1 MGGAVCH
8 PARPSVH
15 SALSR
20 KEVLVMESDA
30 ASGLDMGWL
39 RDMSSSSPVEFD
51 NTNEEAK
58 KGKGRAAAG
67 VVPTAVSQ
75 Q

>member
-1 MGGAVCH
+1 
-8 PARPSVH
+8 
-15 SALSR
+15 
-20 KEVLVMESDA
+20 
-30 ASGLDMGWL
+30 
-39 RDMSSSSPVEFD
+39 MSSSSPVEFD